1 MPKLKTRRATAKR
14 VRLTASGKL
23 KRGRANRSHLMTHR
37 SSKRKRHL
45 RRNDW
50 VSPAD
55 QERLKR
61 LLPYG

>member
-23 KRGRANRSHLMTHR
+23 KRGQANRSHLMSHR
-37 SSKRKRHL
+37 TSKRKRQL
-45 RRNDW
+45 RQNDLI
-50 VSPAD
+50 SPAD

>member
-14 VRLTASGKL
+14 FRLTASGKL
-23 KRGRANRSHLMTHR
+23 RRAKAFRSHLMTHR
-37 SSKRKRHL
+37 SSKRKRRL
-45 RRNDW
+45 RRSDL

-55 QERLKR
+55 QERIKR